1 VDFKINYNSQISN
14 LKEDYS
20 MSKQKL
26 SLQDQLLKSGL
37 VSSAQAKSA
46 KSDKR
51 KQTQQQR
58 KNNIT
63 VVDEVKELALKA
75 QAEKVERDRELNQSR
90 QQQEEQKQL
99 LAQVR
104 QLIELNRQPRDADG
118 LAYHFSD
125 NNKIKTLYVSETM
138 REQIIRGRLA
148 IVKLGEDY
156 EVVPAEVSKKISL
169 RNAAS
174 VIVDNEPIVNA
185 VDNTD
190 DPYFAFQIPDD
201 LMW

>member
-1 VDFKINYNSQISN
+1 MN
-14 LKEDYS
+14 
-20 MSKQKL
+20 KQKL
-26 SLQDQLLKSGL
+26 SLQEQLLKSGL
-37 VSSAQAKSA
+37 VSTAQAKSA

-58 KNNIT
+58 KNNVT

-75 QAEKVERDRELNQSR
+75 QAEKAERDRELNQSR

-99 LAQVR
+99 FAQVR
-104 QLIELNRQPRDADG
+104 QLIELNRQPQDADG

-125 NNKIKTLYVSETM
+125 NNKIKTLYISAAM

-148 IVKLGEDY
+148 IVKLGEGY
-156 EVVPAEVSKKISL
+156 EVVSDDVAKKISL
-169 RNAAS
+169 RNKAS
-174 VIVDNEPIVNA
+174 VIVCNEPVVNG
-185 VDNTD
+185 VDNTG
-190 DPYFAFQIPDD
+190 DPYSAYQIPDD